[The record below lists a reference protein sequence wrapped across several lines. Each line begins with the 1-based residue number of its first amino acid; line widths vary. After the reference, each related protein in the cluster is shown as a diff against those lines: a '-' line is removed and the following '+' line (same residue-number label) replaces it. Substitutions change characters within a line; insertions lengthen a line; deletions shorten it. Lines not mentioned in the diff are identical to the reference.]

1 MIKVIATLIVGSLL
15 GGGVVYLVIDAS
27 RDSGS
32 SGDSRSLAESVAGLV
47 RGREPIAEAEGVTV
61 ADSLAAYRAAAA
73 TDPADLGRALETAAS
88 RPWSPARD
96 VEIDA
101 LLGRL
106 ADLAPA
112 EVPGLARSLGLD
124 RRFIAEAYVLWARTD
139 PDAAIRALAAI
150 EGRAARHD
158 VALAL
163 LDVFGDDG
171 VGVDAVAA
179 GLPEKERGPFRA
191 EWIAARAEQDPYG
204 AFREA
209 VSLADT
215 NLAGEALEQVAIAWA
230 AEAPVGAIAQGDL
243 LPGRLRSR
251 YLANVVREWAHLD
264 APGYLSWLQSAVS
277 PPDEAAMGIDLIAGS
292 DPDLVMSIAQR
303 MSGDTGRQARL
314 MAMMAFADADPEA
327 AMARA
332 AALPAG
338 PEREGLLS
346 AVGAAAALRDPDAA
360 LDWARSLSPPSQNL
374 TNQILIAIAGADPDR
389 ALEFL
394 NNPPE
399 GLDPRLFGPLAT
411 SAIARNP
418 EQAQAF
424 ADKLAAGDTIQSANA
439 LKTLVGNWMR
449 QDPEGALE
457 WVLAHDG
464 QVDASMLGSAAR
476 AMASVDAAAAASY
489 VERIPAPYRSTWI
502 AQVAQSYGL
511 SDPGAAL
518 AWVAQFQG
526 QDVYENALRSVI
538 TASAGVDPT
547 GAAQAL
553 VQASPDVQAGAAAVV
568 AAALARD
575 DPRYAASWAENLVDE
590 RARQNA
596 IAAVIPRLWVTDQ
609 DQAEALL
616 DRVAD
621 ADVRNRIDAQ
631 IAPLRSG
638 R

>member
-1 MIKVIATLIVGSLL
+1 LIKAIATLVAGSLL
-15 GGGVVYLVIDAS
+15 GGGVVYLLIDAS
-27 RDSGS
+27 RDSVS
-32 SGDSRSLAESVAGLV
+32 SRDPASFAQSVADLV
-47 RGREPIAEAEGVTV
+47 PGREPIAQAEGVTI

-88 RPWSPARD
+88 APWSPARD

-101 LLGRL
+101 LLARL

-112 EVPGLARSLGLD
+112 EAPGLARSLGLG
-124 RRFIAEAYVLWARTD
+124 RRFVAETYVLWARTD
-139 PDAAIRALAAI
+139 PDAAIDGLAAI

-163 LDVFGDDG
+163 LDVIGDDG
-171 VGVDAVAA
+171 AGVDAVAA

-209 VSLADT
+209 ASLTDTSLA
-215 NLAGEALEQVAIAWA
+215 GQALEQVAIAWA
-230 AEAPVGAIAQGDL
+230 AQDPAGAIAQGDL

-303 MSGDTGRQARL
+303 MSGDIGRQARL
-314 MAMMAFADADPEA
+314 MAMIAFADADPDA

-332 AALPAG
+332 AALPTG
-338 PEREGLLS
+338 PERESLLS
-346 AVGAAAALRDPDAA
+346 AVGAAAARRDPDAA
-360 LDWARSLSPPSQNL
+360 LAWARSLSPPSQNL
-374 TNQILIAIAGADPDR
+374 TTQIFIAIAGADPDR
-389 ALEFL
+389 ALDFL
-394 NNPPE
+394 DNPPE
-399 GLDPRLFGPLAT
+399 GLDPRLFASLAT

-418 EQAQAF
+418 EQAEAF
-424 ADKLAAGDTIQSANA
+424 ADKLAAGASIQSANA

-449 QDPEGALE
+449 QDPEHALE

-464 QVDASMLGSAAR
+464 EIDASMLGSAAR
-476 AMASVDAAAAASY
+476 AMAGVDAAAAASY
-489 VERIPAPYRSTWI
+489 VGRIPPQYRSTWI
-502 AQVAQSYGL
+502 AQVAQSYGF
-511 SDPGAAL
+511 SDPDAAL

-526 QDVYENALRSVI
+526 QEVYANALSSII
-538 TASAGVDPT
+538 TASARVDAKR
-547 GAAQAL
+547 AAQAL
-553 VQASPDVQAGAAAVV
+553 AQASPDVQAGTAAAV
-568 AAALARD
+568 AAALARE
-575 DPRYAASWAENLVDE
+575 DPRFAMSWAGNLADE

-596 IAAVIPRLWVTDQ
+596 IGAVIPILADTDPDAAQALLERVTDAETRRGIQ
-609 DQAEALL
+609 AQMDQRRPA
-616 DRVAD
+616 R
-621 ADVRNRIDAQ
+621 
-631 IAPLRSG
+631 
-638 R
+638 